1 MPKQSDAT
9 FPDILDII
17 KNPQNYDEATRIKA
31 IKYILD
37 GANAILDEMDSAE
50 KAELTAAADKDQI
63 EALDKVRQHLK
74 NIQ

>member
-1 MPKQSDAT
+1 MSATSQSA

-37 GANAILDEMDSAE
+37 SANSILDEMDATE
-50 KAELTAAADKDQI
+50 KAELTATADKDQT